1 MTPVEIELKDR
12 TVVAEI
18 LEQDGHYITASIDG
32 TIYRIDLEKM
42 EAGIYSLLFEG
53 KSYEMEIN
61 RNKIK
66 NNYSVQSNGNQW
78 NIQIVDAEVR
88 YQRNHQKGKLES
100 KTNYISS
107 PMPGKVVK
115 ILVKPGQQV
124 RAGDTLIIIS
134 AMKMESEYKAPKD
147 AKIKKINVR
156 EGDNIEGNEVL
167 ITLE

>member
-1 MTPVEIELKDR
+1 
-12 TVVAEI
+12 
-18 LEQDGHYITASIDG
+18 
-32 TIYRIDLEKM
+32 
-42 EAGIYSLLFEG
+42 
-53 KSYEMEIN
+53 MEIN

-100 KTNYISS
+100 KVNYISS

-115 ILVKPGQQV
+115 IPVKPGQKV
-124 RAGDTLIIIS
+124 KAGETLIIIS

-147 AKIKKINVR
+147 ATIKKINVK

>member
-18 LEQDGHYITASIDG
+18 LEQDGHFITASIDG
-32 TIYRIDLEKM
+32 KIYKIDLEEM
-42 EAGIYSLLFEG
+42 EAGIYSLLYEG

-61 RNKIK
+61 RNTIK
-66 NNYSVQSNGNQW
+66 NNYSVQSNGDQW
-78 NIQIVDAEVR
+78 NIQVVDAEVR

-100 KTNYISS
+100 KVNYISS

-115 ILVKPGQQV
+115 ILVKPGQKV
-124 RAGDTLIIIS
+124 KAGETLIIIS

-147 AKIKKINVR
+147 ATIKKINVK